1 MDTNTVTEQHGYVPG
16 FLTQC
21 EVPIYAL
28 FYIYVFGTTG
38 NVIILIII
46 ICNKAMR
53 AVPSMYIINLA
64 ISDMIY
70 LTGEIL
76 GNIVAFRPV
85 FSCMFFLFGFR
96 MSVGLSTYPVAVL
109 SIQRYRVTVNT
120 LHVRLSSQRTWRVGV
135 ATIIGVWI
143 VSAFFAIPSVL
154 SKGLCLGPS
163 IERNNIAYYKRV
175 VVFELFVSCV
185 YPLCV
190 IAFTY
195 TMTARHLVNSSF
207 PISEETQ
214 NPKRNTR
221 KNAAKLV
228 VGLLLFF

>member
-70 LTGEIL
+70 LTLLFFEVCGRKAYDAWLEYDFMR
-76 GNIVAFRPV
+76 AFLPFCRR
-85 FSCMFFLFGFR
+85 L
-96 MSVGLSTYPVAVL
+96 SVGLSAYSVAVLSIQRSVAVLSIQRSVAVLSIQRSVAVLSIQRSVAVLSIQRSVAVL
-109 SIQRYRVTVNT
+109 SIQRYRLTVNPF
-120 LHVRLSSQRTWRVGV
+120 HVRVSSQPTWRATV
-135 ATIIGVWI
+135 AAV
-143 VSAFFAIPSVL
+143 
-154 SKGLCLGPS
+154 C
-163 IERNNIAYYKRV
+163 
-175 VVFELFVSCV
+175 
-185 YPLCV
+185 
-190 IAFTY
+190 
-195 TMTARHLVNSSF
+195 
-207 PISEETQ
+207 
-214 NPKRNTR
+214 
-221 KNAAKLV
+221 
-228 VGLLLFF
+228 